1 MMDKRLSVI
10 MTVSCCHNG
19 WWLICLWL
27 FYSYYIVRTCC
38 KSLLQSVCKNNKNF
52 YLFVADM
59 YYCTCV
65 CFYLLGLFFPSLLH
79 LLCRLGH
86 GSVFVL
92 KLLGEGWVQMVAP
105 FFVFVP
111 SSVSCLWRWGHN
123 QQNHFSC
130 ASAYCPEDIF
140 LNHWRFCY
148 QTLCNGASPWTMLSY
163 EIECL
168 GQLSSKPRWWS
179 GVRLL
184 KYGCLSHVLW
194 DMLFRK
200 NEKKNCLRWHSIVS
214 QSVGWLFCN
223 ATVNLT
229 VPPNCNLRP
238 QQEFVHPSLS

>member
-1 MMDKRLSVI
+1 MLTCTIALVF
-10 MTVSCCHNG
+10 VSIYWVFSFLHCC
-19 WWLICLWL
+19 ICCVDLDMGQFLCWNCW
-27 FYSYYIVRTCC
+27 VRGGY
-38 KSLLQSVCKNNKNF
+38 KW
-52 YLFVADM
+52 
-59 YYCTCV
+59 
-65 CFYLLGLFFPSLLH
+65 LH
-79 LLCRLGH
+79 L
-86 GSVFVL
+86 
-92 KLLGEGWVQMVAP
+92 

-111 SSVSCLWRWGHN
+111 SSVSWLWRWGHN